1 MKALGAVCG
10 YADTAQMIPY
20 GDYPDLTKVRR
31 VLVVKLRHHG
41 DVLLSSALFNALKAR
56 MPTAQI
62 DAYIYK
68 DTLPMLE
75 GHPAIHAFHLYDYSW
90 KQLGLWRRIGR
101 ELALLRAIRGR
112 SYDLVINLTEGDRG
126 ALCALFS
133 GARYRVGWA
142 PEGGAGRFKRRLYT
156 HIVKRPRL
164 PRHMVELNLDAARR
178 IGIFPEPEQRDLVF
192 AIPEAARERVREL
205 LREAGSRER
214 EFALLH
220 PTSRWLFKCW
230 PSARVAALVREL
242 HAKGVRVAMSAAP
255 DAAELAM
262 IDDVLRACPDVPV
275 INFAGRLNLKE
286 LGALIDACRCLICV
300 DSVPMHMA
308 SALKRPCV
316 ALFGPSSETVWG
328 PWLNADARVVAQN
341 YSCRPCDLDGCG
353 GSKVS
358 DCLTTL
364 AVEAV
369 LQPTLALL
377 GKA

>member
-1 MKALGAVCG
+1 
-10 YADTAQMIPY
+10 MIPY

-41 DVLLSSALFNALKAR
+41 DVLLSSALFNVLKAW

-90 KQLGLWRRIGR
+90 KRLALWRRIGR
-101 ELALLRAIRGR
+101 EIALVRAIRGQG
-112 SYDLVINLTEGDRG
+112 YDLVINLTEG
-126 ALCALFS
+126 
-133 GARYRVGWA
+133 
-142 PEGGAGRFKRRLYT
+142 EAGRFKRRLYT

-220 PTSRWLFKCW
+220 PTSRWRFKCW

-255 DAAELAM
+255 DPAELAM
-262 IDDVLRACPDVPV
+262 IDDVLRACADVPV
-275 INFAGRLNLKE
+275 INLAGQLDLKE

-300 DSVPMHMA
+300 DSLPLHMA

-316 ALFGPSSETVWG
+316 VLFGPSSEIAWG
-328 PWLNADARVVAQN
+328 PWLNPDARVVAQS

>member
-1 MKALGAVCG
+1 MLRGGRRTANP
-10 YADTAQMIPY
+10 AQMIPY

-41 DVLLSSALFNALKAR
+41 DVLLCSALFNALKWKMPLAR
-56 MPTAQI
+56 I

-68 DTLPMLE
+68 DSLPMLE
-75 GHPAIHAFHLYDYSW
+75 GHPAIDAFHLYDPSW
-90 KQLGLWRRIGR
+90 KGLGLWRRIGR
-101 ELALLRAIRGR
+101 EIALLRAIRGR
-112 SYDLVINLTEGDRG
+112 GYDLVINLTEGDRG
-126 ALCALFS
+126 AVCALFS
-133 GARYRVGWA
+133 GARFRVGWA
-142 PEGGAGRFKRRLYT
+142 TEGGAGRFKRRLYT

-192 AIPEAARERVREL
+192 AVPEAARERVRQL

-220 PTSRWLFKCW
+220 PTSRWRFKCW
-230 PSARVAALVREL
+230 PPARVAALAREL
-242 HAKGVRVAMSAAP
+242 HARGVRVAMSAAP

-262 IDDVLRACPDVPV
+262 VDDILRACPDVPV
-275 INFAGRLNLKE
+275 INLAGRLNLKE

-316 ALFGPSSETVWG
+316 ALFGPSSELTWG
-328 PWLNADARVVAQN
+328 PWLNADARVIAQN

-377 GKA
+377 GKE

>member
-1 MKALGAVCG
+1 MPHRFALRTSARGASG
-10 YADTAQMIPY
+10 YANAAHMNPY

-56 MPTAQI
+56 IPLAQI
-62 DAYIYK
+62 DAYLYK

-75 GHPAIHAFHLYDYSW
+75 GHPAIDAFHLYDYSW
-90 KQLGLWRRIGR
+90 KRLGLWRRIGR
-101 ELALLRAIRGR
+101 EFAVLRAIRGQK
-112 SYDLVINLTEGDRG
+112 YDLVINLTEGDRG

-142 PEGGAGRFKRRLYT
+142 PEGGVKRR
-156 HIVKRPRL
+156 RL

-178 IGIFPEPEQRDLVF
+178 IGIFPEPEQRGLVF

-205 LREAGSRER
+205 LRAAGSRER

-220 PTSRWLFKCW
+220 PTSRWRFKCW

-262 IDDVLRACPDVPV
+262 IDDILRACADVPI
-275 INFAGRLNLKE
+275 INLAGQLDLKE

-300 DSVPMHMA
+300 DSLPLHMA

-316 ALFGPSSETVWG
+316 ALFGPSSEIAWG
-328 PWLNADARVVAQN
+328 PWRNPDARVVAQN
-341 YSCRPCDLDGCG
+341 HSCRPCNLDGCG

-369 LQPTLALL
+369 
-377 GKA
+377 